1 MPSNQSNSSAN
12 SSANSAGGATR
23 GGAASAGR
31 GRARGAIAAT
41 AQVLCALEPLPPAF
55 SAAVFLAGVPGRWR
69 REAVE
74 LFCQAG
80 FDGVMIVPEPRRR
93 PGSTTP
99 GEPPDP
105 ERLAVWQEEALR
117 HTDVLL
123 LWLGDGGAHDPE
135 VAELWGQWQRSSR
148 VGLGAPGDTTG
159 SIVRTASR
167 QRIAVH
173 TTLAETVTHCL
184 ALLSPGA
191 LRRGGE
197 RAVPLILWRSPG
209 FQSWYKA
216 LRGAG
221 HRLDDAQLEWSYR
234 SKSAGRPP
242 LLWAMRPRV
251 FLPSEHRHKAG
262 EVVVGRSD
270 VSATVLYYRQ
280 GPRRGDTL
288 VALVREFRSAVRN
301 HKGYG
306 LMLPG
311 GSAAQATEREQDAR
325 VTALKEVAEETGL
338 RLDPN
343 QLQAVVAGDRQL
355 VASLS
360 CHHAHLFRAELSA
373 AQLQELRTTAAAG
386 RPLGANPN
394 ERCFVFLRTLREL
407 QDDPDLDWSQL
418 GMLLH
423 ALADLD

>member
-1 MPSNQSNSSAN
+1 
-12 SSANSAGGATR
+12 
-23 GGAASAGR
+23 
-31 GRARGAIAAT
+31 
-41 AQVLCALEPLPPAF
+41 
-55 SAAVFLAGVPGRWR
+55 
-69 REAVE
+69 
-74 LFCQAG
+74 
-80 FDGVMIVPEPRRR
+80 
-93 PGSTTP
+93 
-99 GEPPDP
+99 
-105 ERLAVWQEEALR
+105 
-117 HTDVLL
+117 
-123 LWLGDGGAHDPE
+123 
-135 VAELWGQWQRSSR
+135 
-148 VGLGAPGDTTG
+148 
-159 SIVRTASR
+159 
-167 QRIAVH
+167 
-173 TTLAETVTHCL
+173 VTHCL
-184 ALLSPGA
+184 GQLGPGA

-216 LRGAG
+216 LRSAG

-234 SKSAGRPP
+234 SKAAGRPP

-251 FLPSEHRHKAG
+251 YLPTEHRHKSG

-280 GPRRGDTL
+280 GRRAETL

-301 HKGYG
+301 QKGYG

-325 VTALKEVAEETGL
+325 STALKEVAEETGL
-338 RLDPN
+338 RLEPG
-343 QLQAVVAGDRQL
+343 QLQAVLAGDRQL

-360 CHHAHLFRAELSA
+360 CHHSHLFRAELSA
-373 AQLQELRTTAAAG
+373 EQLQKLRATAAAG

-394 ERCFVFLRTLREL
+394 ERCFVTLHTLREL
-407 QDDPDLDWSQL
+407 QEDPDLDWSQL

>member
-1 MPSNQSNSSAN
+1 MPPNHPNSSAN
-12 SSANSAGGATR
+12 STAHGHAAT
-23 GGAASAGR
+23 GNKA
-31 GRARGAIAAT
+31 RARGPAPAS

-55 SAAVFLAGVPGRWR
+55 SASIFLGGVPGRWR

-74 LFCQAG
+74 LLCQAG

-93 PGSTTP
+93 QAPGSASA
-99 GEPPDP
+99 EPLDP
-105 ERLAVWQEEALR
+105 ERLSQWQEEALR
-117 HTDVLL
+117 HSDALL

-148 VGLGAPGDTTG
+148 VSLGAPAATD
-159 SIVRTASR
+159 SAIRRTASR
-167 QRIAVH
+167 QRIPVH
-173 TTLAETVTHCL
+173 ATLAETVTHCL
-184 ALLSPGA
+184 SLLHPGA

-216 LRGAG
+216 LRAAG
-221 HRLDDAQLEWSYR
+221 HRLDDAQLEWNYR

-251 FLPSEHRHKAG
+251 FLPSEHRHKSG

-280 GPRRGDTL
+280 GLRRAETI

-338 RLDPN
+338 RLAPT
-343 QLQAVVAGDRQL
+343 QLQEVPAGDRQL
-355 VASLS
+355 AASLS
-360 CHHAHLFRAELSA
+360 CHHSHLFRAELSEG
-373 AQLQELRTTAAAG
+373 QLHQLRATAAAG

-394 ERCFVFLRTLREL
+394 ERCFVTLRTLREL
-407 QDDPDLDWSQL
+407 QEDPDLDWSQL

-423 ALADLD
+423 ALVDLD